1 MILVDTSVWIDYFNG
16 INNAQT
22 DMLDFHLE
30 RDIIVTGDLILIEL
44 LQGFKSQKDFN
55 KANELLNRLV
65 YYDMVG
71 KDIAYTS
78 IRNYK
83 KLRKMVITVRKTIDV
98 IIAAFCIKNNFSLL
112 HNDKDFNSMEKILHL
127 KTIN

>member
-55 KANELLNRLV
+55 KANELLN
-65 YYDMVG
+65 
-71 KDIAYTS
+71 
-78 IRNYK
+78 
-83 KLRKMVITVRKTIDV
+83 
-98 IIAAFCIKNNFSLL
+98 
-112 HNDKDFNSMEKILHL
+112 
-127 KTIN
+127 

>member
-1 MILVDTSVWIDYFNG
+1 
-16 INNAQT
+16 
-22 DMLDFHLE
+22 
-30 RDIIVTGDLILIEL
+30 
-44 LQGFKSQKDFN
+44 
-55 KANELLNRLV
+55 
-65 YYDMVG
+65 MVE